1 MDIPKVSVIVP
12 IYNVEKYLKKCVNSI
27 LNQTLKEIEVIL
39 VDDGSPDECPQL
51 CDRFATT
58 DCRIQV
64 IHKRNILEIANVS
77 DRLVPYGTNRIDFK
91 NDIKYNAVVDTLNI
105 EIEKSKVFLYKAIG
119 NCK

>member
-1 MDIPKVSVIVP
+1 MDFHTF
-12 IYNVEKYLKKCVNSI
+12 ERF
-27 LNQTLKEIEVIL
+27 KEDAFSSQNE
-39 VDDGSPDECPQL
+39 
-51 CDRFATT
+51 
-58 DCRIQV
+58 RI
-64 IHKRNILEIANVS
+64 RNILEIANVS